1 MFYLKKKKNKILKPD
16 LTNTL
21 SHSRVIELLDITH
34 RYHFEFEV
42 EKRGKEEIYFLFYFP
57 FES

>member
-1 MFYLKKKKNKILKPD
+1 MFYLKKEKRKILKPD
-16 LTNTL
+16 LTNNS

-42 EKRGKEEIYFLFYFP
+42 GKKRGNLLFVLLP
-57 FES
+57 I